1 MFTRI
6 LAAFVALVVGVILLQ
21 FGFWEAVFLLTC
33 AAIGWWIADRY
44 VGQASFGDFLDRLF
58 PERRRRR

>member
-6 LAAFVALVVGVILLQ
+6 AAAFVALVVGLILLQ
-21 FGFWEAVFLLTC
+21 FGFWEAVFLLAC

-44 VGQASFGDFLDRLF
+44 VGQTTLGDWLDRIF
-58 PERRRRR
+58 PGRHPRR

>member
-6 LAAFVALVVGVILLQ
+6 LAALVALVVGMILLQ
-21 FGFWEAVFLLTC
+21 FGFWEAVFLLAC

-44 VGQASFGDFLDRLF
+44 VGQTTFGDFLDRVF
-58 PERRRRR
+58 PARHRRR